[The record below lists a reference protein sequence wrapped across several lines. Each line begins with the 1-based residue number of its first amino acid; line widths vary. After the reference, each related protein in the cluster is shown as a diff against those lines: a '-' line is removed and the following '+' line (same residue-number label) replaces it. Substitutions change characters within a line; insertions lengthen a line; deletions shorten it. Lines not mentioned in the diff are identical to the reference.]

1 MDIQALHHVT
11 LTATDLDR
19 SRRFYREVLGLRQIE
34 RPPFPFAGAWFEVAG
49 GQQLHL
55 IVHSDATLRGM
66 KGIDTR
72 DNHFAIRVSNYRDAV
87 ESLRV
92 RGYHEDGDALD
103 LMKMRLQSKGTAG
116 FPQVYIL
123 DPDRHVIEINA
134 ERLE

>member
-1 MDIQALHHVT
+1 
-11 LTATDLDR
+11 
-19 SRRFYREVLGLRQIE
+19 
-34 RPPFPFAGAWFEVAG
+34 
-49 GQQLHL
+49 
-55 IVHSDATLRGM
+55 M

-103 LMKMRLQSKGTAG
+103 LMKMRLQPEGTAG

-134 ERLE
+134 DRLE

>member
-1 MDIQALHHVT
+1 MDIQSLHHVT

-19 SRRFYREVLGLRQIE
+19 ARQFYREVLGLKEID
-34 RPPFPFAGAWFEVAG
+34 RPPFPFPGAWFEVAG

-55 IVHSDATLRGM
+55 IVHGDATLRGE

-72 DNHFAIRVSNYRDAV
+72 DNHFAIRVSNYRAAV
-87 ESLRV
+87 ESLRAL
-92 RGYHEDGDALD
+92 GYREDGDALD
-103 LMKMRLQSKGTAG
+103 LMKMRLQPRGTAG

-134 ERLE
+134 ETLE